1 MHSAIYAGCPWAV
14 KYRMCKEKG
23 PSQDPKPAEHLPEN
37 RMGIAS
43 STGGI
48 YRYTMNFYQIIAE
61 YYDDIFPLS
70 QRQVEFVQRHLS
82 PSSDYLD
89 LGCAT
94 GSLTITLAALG
105 HPCIGVDLSADL
117 LTIARKKI
125 NDCPNSI
132 RLEQMDMMHISSVFP
147 ANEFDAVGC
156 FGNTLSHLPP
166 QQVPALLSAVK
177 NVLKPG
183 GFFFIQIVNYD
194 RLVKKG
200 LSTLPTIE
208 NTAIRFER
216 KYLNFDGNSPFT
228 FEATLTVHH
237 TGDIH
242 FVNETLY
249 PMRQSELTRQLSTA
263 GFTDVEYFGNYT
275 DAPPGS
281 EYLPLIAMARMR

>member
-1 MHSAIYAGCPWAV
+1 M
-14 KYRMCKEKG
+14 
-23 PSQDPKPAEHLPEN
+23 D
-37 RMGIAS
+37 
-43 STGGI
+43 
-48 YRYTMNFYQIIAE
+48 FYQIIAE
-61 YYDDIFPLS
+61 YYDDIFAP
-70 QRQVEFVQRHLS
+70 S
-82 PSSDYLD
+82 PSQAAFVNERLHPGATYLD

-94 GSLTITLAALG
+94 GSLAISLAELG
-105 HPCIGVDLSADL
+105 HQCIGVDLSADL

-125 NDCPNSI
+125 NDCPDSI
-132 RLEQMDMMHISSVFP
+132 RLEQMDIMHISSVFP

-166 QQVPALLSAVK
+166 QRVPSLLSAVK
-177 NVLKPG
+177 NVLKPQG
-183 GFFFIQIVNYD
+183 LFFIQIVNYD
-194 RLVKKG
+194 RLVNKG
-200 LSTLPTIE
+200 LSALPSIE
-208 NTAIRFER
+208 NDAIRFER

-249 PMRQSELTRQLSTA
+249 PMRQSDLTRQLTTA

-275 DAPPGS
+275 GAPPGS